1 MSHEGKDLCHEC
13 KYMSI
18 ADRRAL
24 LDLNTSDSEI
34 SCSFYNFRKLTTNK
48 SKTKIEVAG
57 YLDPQRDATTS
68 DLTIWQKS
76 LTLPTF
82 VDTEKAK
89 FALGLIGDQFCEM
102 VKAETKMKLET
113 HNSENKT
120 LVWKPAVKG
129 VREMCDVCKTTIFD
143 HHWICSRCGVFVCPD
158 CYQVSKDFFER
169 FDQFFESR
177 TSEKLKK
184 YPSLTHFFG
193 PKRPFLTTIGSAVA
207 VGFLYV

>member
-24 LDLNTSDSEI
+24 VDLNTSDSEI
-34 SCSFYNFRKLTTNK
+34 SCSFYNFRKLTANK

-76 LTLPTF
+76 LTSPTF

-143 HHWICSRCGVFVCPD
+143 HHWICVCCGVFVCLD
-158 CYQVSKDFFER
+158 FYQVSKDLFAFVAFDFYFF
-169 FDQFFESR
+169 QVCS
-177 TSEKLKK
+177 S
-184 YPSLTHFFG
+184 
-193 PKRPFLTTIGSAVA
+193 
-207 VGFLYV
+207 

>member
-1 MSHEGKDLCHEC
+1 MSHEGKDMCSEC

-18 ADRRAL
+18 ADRRAIV
-24 LDLNTSDSEI
+24 DLNISDSEI

-89 FALGLIGDQFCEM
+89 FALGLIGDQFCDM
-102 VKAETKMKLET
+102 VIAETKIRLET

-143 HHWICSRCGVFVCPD
+143 HHWICARCGVFICPD
-158 CYQVSKDFFER
+158 CYQVRKDFFER
-169 FDQFFESR
+169 FDQFFKSK
-177 TSEKLKK
+177 TSEKLRKNI
-184 YPSLTHFFG
+184 L
-193 PKRPFLTTIGSAVA
+193 L
-207 VGFLYV
+207 